1 MCGGAKVPR
10 WCSSGAEVVQRLM
23 GRLQVQWWCRCRGAE
38 QEAQRAKKVQVSFR
52 LQLQRSC

>member
-1 MCGGAKVPR
+1 
-10 WCSSGAEVVQRLM
+10 LM